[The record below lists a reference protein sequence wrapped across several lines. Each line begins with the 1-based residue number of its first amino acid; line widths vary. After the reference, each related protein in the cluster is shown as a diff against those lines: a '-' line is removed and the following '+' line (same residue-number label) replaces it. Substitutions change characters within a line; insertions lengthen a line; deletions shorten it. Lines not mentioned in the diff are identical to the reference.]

1 MILVYQHG
9 TQNYDAAK
17 RISTFLYT
25 NTFYKRLIINL
36 HFNTKQRPVWGR
48 KQILSIVKYSSK
60 KWNQQYLKQVPFVCN
75 SIYSRLTFE
84 HAMPKNPLNISLH
97 HHATFLEKFSN
108 ISQDT
113 WLHCFH
119 QKLWKMNPLHLADIF
134 SRFPKTRLSC
144 LGIYWCIN
152 HKAIFD
158 QFFIVF
164 CLFMKIIYH
173 RKFHATWSWLSFMKK
188 KSVPLKEKELYS

>member
-48 KQILSIVKYSSK
+48 KQILSLVKNSGK
-60 KWNQQYLKQVPFVCN
+60 KCSQQYLNQVPFVHN

-84 HAMPKNPLNISLH
+84 QAMPKNPLNISLH
-97 HHATFLEKFSN
+97 HHAKFLEKLSN
-108 ISQDT
+108 RSQDT
-113 WLHCFH
+113 WLHCFDP
-119 QKLWKMNPLHLADIF
+119 KLWKMNPLHLADIF
-134 SRFPKTRLSC
+134 SRFSKTRLSC
-144 LGIYWCIN
+144 LDIY
-152 HKAIFD
+152 
-158 QFFIVF
+158 
-164 CLFMKIIYH
+164 
-173 RKFHATWSWLSFMKK
+173 
-188 KSVPLKEKELYS
+188 

>member
-48 KQILSIVKYSSK
+48 KQILSLVKNSSK
-60 KWNQQYLKQVPFVCN
+60 KCSQQYLNQVPFVHN

-84 HAMPKNPLNISLH
+84 QAMPKNPLNISLH
-97 HHATFLEKFSN
+97 HHAKFLRKVVKY
-108 ISQDT
+108 ISRYMIALF
-113 WLHCFH
+113 WPKIMENEPF
-119 QKLWKMNPLHLADIF
+119 AF
-134 SRFPKTRLSC
+134 SRHF
-144 LGIYWCIN
+144 
-152 HKAIFD
+152 
-158 QFFIVF
+158 
-164 CLFMKIIYH
+164 
-173 RKFHATWSWLSFMKK
+173 
-188 KSVPLKEKELYS
+188 